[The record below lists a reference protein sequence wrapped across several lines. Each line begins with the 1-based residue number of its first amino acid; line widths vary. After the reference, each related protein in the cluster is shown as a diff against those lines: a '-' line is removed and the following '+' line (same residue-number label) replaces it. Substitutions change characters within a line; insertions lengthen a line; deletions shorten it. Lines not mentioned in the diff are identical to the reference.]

1 MKIRTRRRGAA
12 ENKLNLNFA
21 TPRFRVNNFVFR
33 TEEGN

>member
-12 ENKLNLNFA
+12 ENKLNLNSA
-21 TPRFRVNNFVFR
+21 IPRLRVNNFVFG